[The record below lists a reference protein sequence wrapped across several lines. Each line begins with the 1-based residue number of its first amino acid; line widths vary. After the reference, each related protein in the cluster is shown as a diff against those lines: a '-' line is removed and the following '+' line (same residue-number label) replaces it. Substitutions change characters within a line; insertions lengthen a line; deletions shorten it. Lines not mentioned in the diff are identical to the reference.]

1 MPPSS
6 VGEGEVFGR
15 RLRELRTERQLTQ
28 KRLAQLANSNEPFI
42 SNLERGVKI
51 PSLSMLIR
59 LADAL
64 GCNVSELVRPFDHDA
79 KKRRNRSGV

>member
-1 MPPSS
+1 MPKTSA
-6 VGEGEVFGR
+6 EGELFGGH
-15 RLRELRTERQLTQ
+15 LRELRLRRQLTQ
-28 KRLAQLANSNEPFI
+28 RQLAELCDSNEPFI

-64 GCNVSELVRPFDHDA
+64 RCRVAELVRPFDQT
-79 KKRRNRSGV
+79 RR